1 MQKTEQKEEK
11 SPWIKYVGIVFAASV
26 VLILTTLVPVWN
38 WIPIQITE
46 EGTVLAITENGCVI
60 DTPTMGMPIIQKC
73 SAQPGEVVEVT
84 YFVPGK
90 MINGYYDR
98 MQAKAD
104 LVQP

>member
-1 MQKTEQKEEK
+1 MQKTEQREEK
-11 SPWIKYVGIVFAASV
+11 SPWKIFVGIVFAASL

-46 EGTVLAITENGCVI
+46 QGTVLAITENGCVI
-60 DTPTMGMPIIQKC
+60 DTPTMGMPIIQEC
-73 SAQPGEVVEVT
+73 SAQPGDVIEVT

-98 MQAKAD
+98 MQEKAD